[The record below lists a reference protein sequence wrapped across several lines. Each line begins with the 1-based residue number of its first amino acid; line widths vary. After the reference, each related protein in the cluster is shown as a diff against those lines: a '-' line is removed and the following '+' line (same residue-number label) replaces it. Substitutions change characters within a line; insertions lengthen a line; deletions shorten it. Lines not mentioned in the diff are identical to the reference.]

1 MTIRRLLVAV
11 MILVGL
17 GAGGCARAN
26 TSDPAAQPVER
37 EVPPRMVQ
45 RGRPPELRIYNIPS
59 SGRAPIRL
67 QIEVVID
74 SRGQPDMKTLK
85 VTGMGAAENRQAIE
99 QWIEQATFR
108 PAQRGGQPVPG
119 TYRTG
124 LQVRI
129 ETRRM

>member
-1 MTIRRLLVAV
+1 MGRLSCAV
-11 MILVGL
+11 VILIGL
-17 GAGGCARAN
+17 GAVGCARAN
-26 TSDPAAQPVER
+26 APESAAAQPAQRDE
-37 EVPPRMVQ
+37 PPRMLQ
-45 RGRPPELRIYNIPS
+45 RGAPPELRIYNIPA

-85 VTGMGAAENRQAIE
+85 VTGMGAAENREAIE
-99 QWIEQATFR
+99 RWIEQAIFR
-108 PAQRGGQPVPG
+108 PAQRAGQPVAG

-124 LQVRI
+124 LAVRI